1 MVEQQRDEIREA
13 VEINVRRMG
22 GAVVGAEA
30 IIYGGGESAGVAGGL
45 HVNFGIADQEGLGR
59 GGAEFA
65 KNRLR
70 AKGIGLFC
78 FKAVAAIDGAEIFR
92 QAEFLQYAHADAHR
106 LVRED
111 GHRERGEMLKR
122 FRNTRISAGRIQFVL
137 LVVREEKFQRAL
149 KFVLCSAA
157 AQSAA
162 DK

>member
-1 MVEQQRDEIREA
+1 MVEQQRDEMREA

-78 FKAVAAIDGAEIFR
+78 FKAVRSE
-92 QAEFLQYAHADAHR
+92 EHTSELQSPDHLVCR
-106 LVRED
+106 LLLEKKKNMSTDTVRPTPD
-111 GHRERGEMLKR
+111 LIIPAV
-122 FRNTRISAGRIQFVL
+122 TP
-137 LVVREEKFQRAL
+137 
-149 KFVLCSAA
+149 
-157 AQSAA
+157 
-162 DK
+162 